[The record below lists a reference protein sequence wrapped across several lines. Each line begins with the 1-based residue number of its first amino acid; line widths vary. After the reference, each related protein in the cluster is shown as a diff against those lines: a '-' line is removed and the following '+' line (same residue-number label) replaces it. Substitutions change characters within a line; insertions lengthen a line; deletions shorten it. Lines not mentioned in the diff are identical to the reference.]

1 VAFSLGVKMLTSESA
16 KANTHQRFFTIVEAA
31 LILRVSADT
40 VRRMVK
46 RGQLRCVVITE
57 RTRRIP
63 LEAINDLAQK
73 GISNGA
79 AW

>member
-1 VAFSLGVKMLTSESA
+1 MAMQETKKEPRA
-16 KANTHQRFFTIVEAA
+16 QRFFTICEAA
-31 LILRVSADT
+31 ELLRVSTDT
-40 VRRMVK
+40 VRRMVR

-63 LEAINDLAQK
+63 MEAINELSQRGMTDE
-73 GISNGA
+73 A

>member
-1 VAFSLGVKMLTSESA
+1 MLASESA
-16 KANTHQRFFTIVEAA
+16 RTNTYQRFFTIVEAA
-31 LILRVSADT
+31 LILKVSADT

-63 LEAINDLAQK
+63 LEALNELAQK
-73 GISNGA
+73 GLNDGT

>member
-1 VAFSLGVKMLTSESA
+1 MLASESA
-16 KANTHQRFFTIVEAA
+16 RTNIHQRFFTIVEAA
-31 LILRVSADT
+31 LILKVSADT

-63 LEAINDLAQK
+63 LEALNELAQK
-73 GISNGA
+73 GLNDGT